1 MRTRTTLRSPGAA
14 LAAAALSLALALVG
28 CGQAAESGGSGG
40 EALSGGREGT
50 GVTIGLLLP
59 DSHTARWEAF
69 DRPLIE
75 QKIKE
80 LCADCTVDYANGQ
93 GSVAT
98 QQQQVDTMI
107 TKRVDV
113 IVLDPVDYKSLRSS
127 VKEADRA
134 GIPVVSYDRLAE
146 GPISGYVSFDGNEVG
161 RLQAEALLR
170 AMGKKA
176 DGGRIVMMNGDPTDP
191 NAAWFREGALSV
203 LEDKVTIGKEY
214 DTPQWSPENA
224 HINMSG
230 AISALGPGSI
240 DGVYSA
246 NDALASGIVSALKS
260 GNVTPLPPITGQD
273 AELNGVQRI
282 VKGEQSMTV
291 YKPFKPEAEA
301 AAAMA
306 VALGRGESPD
316 GVAQDRIST
325 STATNIPAVLLT
337 PVPLTVDNIKE
348 TVVKDGMY
356 TIDQICTAK
365 FRSACERAGLI
376 P

>member
-1 MRTRTTLRSPGAA
+1 MRTTVRSPGAA
-14 LAAAALSLALALVG
+14 LGAVALSLALALG
-28 CGQAAESGGSGG
+28 CGQAKESGGSG
-40 EALSGGREGT
+40 EESLSGGREGT

-80 LCADCTVDYANGQ
+80 LCADCRVEYANGQ

-203 LEDKVTIGKEY
+203 LEDKVRIGKEY

-224 HINMSG
+224 HIDMSG

-316 GVAQDRIST
+316 SVAQDRIST
-325 STATNIPAVLLT
+325 STATNVPAVLLT
-337 PVPLTVDNIKE
+337 PVPLTVDTIKD